1 MKKDDV
7 LTALD
12 NLGFGVEEI
21 NEYFYHFEY
30 EEVNYLYNYDE
41 DDEDFLHLSIP
52 AIFQVTEDNAEMVMP
67 VINRANDIIKYAKIV
82 YSQEMVWATFEYPLF
97 EWVDIEELLEFAIRM
112 LQSAAVTFNRVLR
125 GEFDNKDGGEE
136 AA

>member
-7 LTALD
+7 LKALD
-12 NLGFGVEEI
+12 NLGFNVEEI
-21 NEYFYHFEY
+21 NEYFFHFEY
-30 EEVNYLYNYDE
+30 EEVDYLYNYDE

-52 AIFQVTEDNAEMVMP
+52 AIFQVTENNAEMVMP

-97 EWVDIEELLEFAIRM
+97 EWVDIEELLEFAIRV

-125 GEFDNKDGGEE
+125 GEFDEKD
-136 AA
+136 

>member
-7 LTALD
+7 LKALD
-12 NLGFGVEEI
+12 NLGFNVEEI
-21 NEYFYHFEY
+21 NEYFFHFEY
-30 EEVNYLYNYDE
+30 EELDYLYNYDE

-97 EWVDIEELLEFAIRM
+97 EWVDIEELLEFAIRV
-112 LQSAAVTFNRVLR
+112 LQCAAVTFNRVLR
-125 GEFDNKDGGEE
+125 GEFDEKD
-136 AA
+136 